1 MNRTDGR
8 DGTTVEY
15 MRVLSE
21 DRRTNLVID
30 AAQKP
35 APD

>member
-1 MNRTDGR
+1 MNRTGVR

-15 MRVLSE
+15 MRVPSE
-21 DRRTNLVID
+21 VRRADLVID

-35 APD
+35 APG